1 MTYVVNG
8 KSFDEEPAPGQC
20 LRTFLRSLGHY
31 GVKKGCDAGDCG
43 ACTVWLDGDPVHSCI
58 TPAYRAEGREVT
70 TIEGIGSPG
79 DLHPMQR
86 QFRDAPGFQCGF
98 CTAGMVMTSAA
109 FTEAQ
114 KADLPRALK
123 GNLCR
128 CTGYRGI
135 EDAVKGVA
143 GVETAAPGKA
153 AGTSVSAPAADDV
166 VTGRAEFTMDTHI
179 EGMLHL
185 KVVHSPHA
193 HARIVSIDKTAALAV
208 PGVHRVYTW
217 EDVPRKRF
225 TTAIHTDHL
234 VDPDD
239 TFILDNTVRFVGQR
253 VVAVLADTVR
263 AAEEGCRR
271 VDVEYEVLPSVF
283 DPEEAMAEGA
293 PQLHGTHDPF
303 VRDPVH
309 NILIEI
315 HSHIGDIDAGF
326 AEADVIHEG
335 TYSTPRV
342 QHAHLETHGSIAWM
356 DNGRLNVR
364 TSSQSPSIAKGKLAY
379 LFALRPDQLRVFCKR
394 VGGGFGGKQEVIS
407 EDLVA
412 LATLDTGRPVC
423 FEYTREEEFTTAS
436 TRHPMTL
443 TVKLG
448 AKADGTLTAF
458 QVRNVS
464 NTGAYGN
471 HGGETLYAGGAAVMI
486 YRCPNKK
493 YDAFSVYTNT
503 IPSGALRGYG
513 MTQPTFAVESAMDEL
528 ARTLHIDPLELR
540 RRNIVRPGDPLVAM
554 HDGPDDVVV
563 AEDGLAKCIDLVAD
577 AMART
582 ADARTADV
590 RTADE
595 PPPGSGWLVGV
606 GVASSV
612 HETAPPTEHISEAW
626 VTLGDDLM
634 YELAVGTVE
643 FGEGTSTAHVQI
655 AASQLG
661 TTPSRIRL
669 VQSDTDRTGFDTG
682 AFASA
687 GLFVAGNAVLRAA
700 NAVRDQILEVAAAHM
715 GVPVA
720 MCSLDEEGVVCGD
733 QRVSLA
739 ELVALARAQ
748 GVRFTAA
755 RKAYGSPRS
764 VTSNTQGFRIAVH
777 RVTGE
782 IRILYSVQ
790 ATDAAVVIN
799 PAQVRGQVEGGVA
812 QGIGFTL
819 TENHHVD
826 VDGAMENPNL
836 RNYRI
841 PTYADIPRTDVLL
854 VDSADSLGPLRSKG
868 IAECCINP
876 VAPALANALHDA
888 TGVRY
893 RALPLTP
900 ERIYSRLNEDQP
912 VPRN

>member
-1 MTYVVNG
+1 MTYTVNG
-8 KSFDEEPAPGQC
+8 RDFAEEPDPGQC
-20 LRTFLRSLGHY
+20 LRTFLRALGHF

-43 ACTVWLDGDPVHSCI
+43 ACTVWLDGSPVHSCI
-58 TPAYRAEGREVT
+58 TPAFRAEGHEVT
-70 TIEGIGSPG
+70 TIEGLGSPG
-79 DLHPMQR
+79 DLHPAQR
-86 QFRDAPGFQCGF
+86 RFRDAPGFQCGF
-98 CTAGMVMTSAA
+98 CTAGMIMTSAT

-128 CTGYRGI
+128 CTGYRAI

-143 GVETAAPGKA
+143 SVQTAAPGRA
-153 AGTSVSAPAADDV
+153 VGTSVGAPAAEDV
-166 VTGRAEFTMDTHI
+166 VTGRAEFTMDTRM

-185 KVVHSPHA
+185 KVLHSPHA
-193 HARIVSIDKTAALAV
+193 HARIVSIDRTAALAV

-239 TFILDNTVRFVGQR
+239 TYILDDTVRFVGQR
-253 VVAVLADTVR
+253 VAAVLADTVG
-263 AAEEGCRR
+263 AAEEGCRK
-271 VDVEYEVLPSVF
+271 VEVEYEVLPAVF

-293 PQLHGTHDPF
+293 PQLHGSEDPF
-303 VRDPVH
+303 VRDSVH
-309 NILIEI
+309 NLLLEI
-315 HSHIGDIDAGF
+315 HSHIGDVDAGF
-326 AEADVIHEG
+326 AAADVIHEA
-335 TYSTPRV
+335 TYSSPRV

-356 DNGRLNVR
+356 EDGRLNVR
-364 TSSQSPSIAKGKLAY
+364 TSSQSPSIAKVKLAY

-407 EDLVA
+407 EDLAA
-412 LATLDTGRPVC
+412 LAALDTGRPVS

-436 TRHPMTL
+436 PRHPMKL

-448 AKADGTLTAF
+448 ARADGTLTAF

-503 IPSGALRGYG
+503 VPSGALRGYG
-513 MTQPTFAVESAMDEL
+513 MTQPAFAVESAMDEL
-528 ARTLHIDPLELR
+528 ALALHLDPLELR
-540 RRNIVRPGDPLVAM
+540 RRNIVRPGDPLVAL
-554 HDGPDDVVV
+554 HDGPDDVMFN
-563 AEDGLAKCIDLVAD
+563 EDGLGKCIDLVAGEL
-577 AMART
+577 ART
-582 ADARTADV
+582 ADQ
-590 RTADE
+590 
-595 PPPGSGWLVGV
+595 PSPGPGWLVGV
-606 GVASSV
+606 GVASSL

-626 VTLGDDLM
+626 ITLGDDLV

-655 AASQLG
+655 AANQLG
-661 TTPSRIRL
+661 TIPSRIRL

-687 GLFVAGNAVLRAA
+687 GLFVAGNAVLQAA
-700 NAVRDQILEVAAAHM
+700 NAVRDRILEFAAAHT
-715 GVPVA
+715 GVHLV
-720 MCSLDEEGVVCGD
+720 MCSMDDEHVVCGD
-733 QRVSLA
+733 ERVPLA
-739 ELVALARAQ
+739 TLVALARAR
-748 GVRFTAA
+748 GIRFTAA

-777 RVTGE
+777 PVTGE

-790 ATDAAVVIN
+790 AADAGVLIN
-799 PAQVRGQVEGGVA
+799 PEQVRGQVEGGVA
-812 QGIGFTL
+812 QGIGFAL
-819 TENHHVD
+819 TENYQVD
-826 VDGAMENPNL
+826 AEGVMANPNL

-841 PTYADIPRTDVLL
+841 PTYADVPRTHVLL
-854 VDSADSLGPLRSKG
+854 VGSSDSVGAMRSKG
-868 IAECCINP
+868 MAECCINP
-876 VAPALANALHDA
+876 VAPALANALRDA
-888 TGVRY
+888 TGIRY
-893 RALPLTP
+893 RELPLTP
-900 ERIYSRLNEDQP
+900 ERIYVRLVESRSA
-912 VPRN
+912 RTGTRR

>member
-1 MTYVVNG
+1 MTYTVNG
-8 KSFDEEPAPGQC
+8 KNFDEVPAPGQC
-20 LRTFLRSLGHY
+20 LRTFLRGLGHF

-43 ACTVWLDGDPVHSCI
+43 ACTVWVDGDPVHSCI
-58 TPAYRAEGREVT
+58 TPAFRAEGREVT
-70 TIEGIGSPG
+70 TIEGLGSPG
-79 DLHPMQR
+79 GLHPMQR

-98 CTAGMVMTSAA
+98 CTAGMIMTSAT
-109 FTEAQ
+109 FTESQ

-135 EDAVKGVA
+135 EDAVKGVV
-143 GVETAAPGKA
+143 GIEDAAPGRA
-153 AGTSVSAPAADDV
+153 VGTSVGAPAANDV
-166 VTGRAEFTMDTHI
+166 VTGRAEFTMDTRM

-185 KVVHSPHA
+185 KVLHSPHA
-193 HARIVSIDKTAALAV
+193 HARIVSVDKSAALAV

-217 EDVPRKRF
+217 EDVPRRPY

-239 TFILDNTVRFVGQR
+239 TFILDDTVRFVGQR
-253 VVAVLADTVR
+253 VAAVLADTVA
-263 AAEEGCRR
+263 AAEEGCRKVVVR
-271 VDVEYEVLPSVF
+271 YEPLPAVF
-283 DPEEAMAEGA
+283 DPEAAMADGA
-293 PQLHGTHDPF
+293 PQLHGSDDPF

-309 NILIEI
+309 NVLLEL
-315 HSHIGDIDAGF
+315 HSHIGDVDAGF
-326 AEADVIHEG
+326 ARADVIHEG
-335 TYSTPRV
+335 TYFSPRV

-356 DNGRLNVR
+356 EDGRLNVR
-364 TSSQSPSIAKGKLAY
+364 TSSQSPSIAKVKLSY
-379 LFALRPDQLRVFCKR
+379 LFALRPDQLRVFCVR
-394 VGGGFGGKQEVIS
+394 MGGGFGGKQEVIS
-407 EDLVA
+407 EDLAA

-436 TRHPMTL
+436 PRHPMSL

-448 AKADGTLTAF
+448 AKSDGTLTAL

-493 YDAFSVYTNT
+493 YDAYSVYTNT

-513 MTQPTFAVESAMDEL
+513 MTQPAFAVESAMDEL
-528 ARTLHIDPLELR
+528 ARALHIDPLELR
-540 RRNIVRPGDPLVAM
+540 RRNIVLPGDPLVAM
-554 HDGPDDVVV
+554 HDGPDDVMFT
-563 AEDGLAKCIDLVAD
+563 ENGLGKCIDLVD
-577 AMART
+577 AALART
-582 ADARTADV
+582 ADR
-590 RTADE
+590 
-595 PPPGSGWLVGV
+595 PPPGPEWLVGV
-606 GVASSV
+606 GVAASL
-612 HETAPPTEHISEAW
+612 HETAPPTDHVSEAW
-626 VTLGDDLM
+626 VTLGNDLI
-634 YELAVGTVE
+634 YEVAVGTSE

-655 AASQLG
+655 AATQLG

-700 NAVRDQILEVAAAHM
+700 NAVRDRILEFAAAQT
-715 GVPVA
+715 GVHVV
-720 MCSLDEEGVVCGD
+720 MCSMDDESVVCGD
-733 QRVSLA
+733 QRMSLA
-739 ELVALARAQ
+739 ELVALARAR
-748 GVRFTAA
+748 GIRFTAA

-782 IRILYSVQ
+782 IRILQSVH
-790 ATDAAVVIN
+790 AADAGALIN

-812 QGIGFTL
+812 QGIGFAL
-819 TENHHVD
+819 TENYQVD
-826 VDGAMENPNL
+826 AGGAMVNPNL

-841 PTYADIPRTDVLL
+841 PTYADVPRTELLL
-854 VDSADSLGPLRSKG
+854 VDSSDSVGPMRAKG
-868 IAECCINP
+868 MAECCVNP

-888 TGVRY
+888 TGVRF

-900 ERIYSRLNEDQP
+900 ERIYSRLGEQQS
-912 VPRN
+912 VQRA

>member
-1 MTYVVNG
+1 MTYTVNG
-8 KSFDEEPAPGQC
+8 KNFDEVPAPGQC
-20 LRTFLRSLGHY
+20 LRTFLRGLGHF

-43 ACTVWLDGDPVHSCI
+43 ACTVWVDGDPVHSCI
-58 TPAYRAEGREVT
+58 TPAFRAEGREVT
-70 TIEGIGSPG
+70 TIEGLGTPG
-79 DLHPMQR
+79 GLHPMQR

-98 CTAGMVMTSAA
+98 CTAGMIMTSAT

-135 EDAVKGVA
+135 EDAVKGVV
-143 GVETAAPGKA
+143 GIEDAAPGRA
-153 AGTSVSAPAADDV
+153 VGTSVGAPAANDI
-166 VTGRAEFTMDTHI
+166 VTGRAEFTMDTRM

-185 KVVHSPHA
+185 KVLHSPHA
-193 HARIVSIDKTAALAV
+193 HARIVSVDKSAALAV

-217 EDVPRKRF
+217 EDVPRRPY

-239 TFILDNTVRFVGQR
+239 TFILDDTVRFVGQR
-253 VVAVLADTVR
+253 VAAVLADTVA
-263 AAEEGCRR
+263 AAEEGCRK
-271 VDVEYEVLPSVF
+271 VVVQYEPLPAVF
-283 DPEEAMAEGA
+283 DPEAAMADGA
-293 PQLHGTHDPF
+293 PQLHGSDDPF

-309 NILIEI
+309 NVLLEL
-315 HSHIGDIDAGF
+315 HSHIGDVDAGF
-326 AEADVIHEG
+326 ARADVIHEG
-335 TYSTPRV
+335 TYFSPRV

-356 DNGRLNVR
+356 EDGRLNVR
-364 TSSQSPSIAKGKLAY
+364 TSSQSPSIAKVKLSY
-379 LFALRPDQLRVFCKR
+379 LFALRPDQLRVFCVR
-394 VGGGFGGKQEVIS
+394 MGGGFGGKQEVIS
-407 EDLVA
+407 EDLAA

-436 TRHPMTL
+436 PRHPMSL

-448 AKADGTLTAF
+448 AKSDGTLTAL

-486 YRCPNKK
+486 YRCPNKR
-493 YDAFSVYTNT
+493 YDAYSVYTNT
-503 IPSGALRGYG
+503 VPSGALRGYG
-513 MTQPTFAVESAMDEL
+513 MTQPAFAVESAMDEL
-528 ARTLHIDPLELR
+528 ARALHIDPLELR
-540 RRNIVRPGDPLVAM
+540 RRNIVLPGDPLVAM
-554 HDGPDDVVV
+554 HDGPDDVMFT
-563 AEDGLAKCIDLVAD
+563 ENGLGTCIDLVD
-577 AMART
+577 AALART
-582 ADARTADV
+582 TDR
-590 RTADE
+590 
-595 PPPGSGWLVGV
+595 PPPGPDWLVGV
-606 GVASSV
+606 GVASSL
-612 HETAPPTEHISEAW
+612 HETAPPTDHVSEAW
-626 VTLGDDLM
+626 VTLGNDLI
-634 YELAVGTVE
+634 YEVAVGTAE

-655 AASQLG
+655 AATQLG

-700 NAVRDQILEVAAAHM
+700 NAVRDRILEFAAART
-715 GVPVA
+715 GVHVV
-720 MCSLDEEGVVCGD
+720 MCSMDDESVVCGD
-733 QRVSLA
+733 QRMSLA
-739 ELVALARAQ
+739 ELVALARAR
-748 GVRFTAA
+748 GIRFTAA

-764 VTSNTQGFRIAVH
+764 VTSNTHGFRIAVH

-782 IRILYSVQ
+782 IRILQSVH
-790 ATDAAVVIN
+790 AADAGAVIN

-812 QGIGFTL
+812 QGIGFAL
-819 TENHHVD
+819 TENYQVD
-826 VDGAMENPNL
+826 AGGAMVNPNL

-841 PTYADIPRTDVLL
+841 PTYADVPRTELLL
-854 VDSADSLGPLRSKG
+854 VDSSDSVGPVRAKG
-868 IAECCINP
+868 MAECCINP

-888 TGVRY
+888 TGVRF

-900 ERIYSRLNEDQP
+900 ERIYSRLREQQS
-912 VPRN
+912 VQRA

>member
-1 MTYVVNG
+1 MTYLVNG
-8 KSFDEEPAPGQC
+8 KRFDAEPDPGQC
-20 LRTFLRSLGHY
+20 LRTFLRSLGHF

-58 TPAYRAEGREVT
+58 TPAFRAEGHEVT
-70 TIEGIGSPG
+70 TIEGLGSPG
-79 DLHPMQR
+79 HLHPMQR

-98 CTAGMVMTSAA
+98 CTAGMIMTSTT

-114 KADLPRALK
+114 KENLPQALK

-135 EDAVKGVA
+135 EDAVQGVV
-143 GVETAAPGKA
+143 GVETAVPGKA
-153 AGTSVSAPAADDV
+153 VGTSVGPPAANDV
-166 VTGRAEFTMDTHI
+166 VTGRAEFTMDTDMA
-179 EGMLHL
+179 GMLHL
-185 KVVHSPHA
+185 KVLHSPHA
-193 HARIVSIDKTAALAV
+193 HARIRSIDKTAALAV

-217 EDVPRKRF
+217 EDVPRRRF

-239 TFILDNTVRFVGQR
+239 TYILDRTVRFVGQR
-253 VVAVLADTVR
+253 VVAVLADTPG
-263 AAEEGCRR
+263 AAEEGCRK
-271 VDVEYEVLPSVF
+271 VDVEYEVLPAVF
-283 DPEEAMAEGA
+283 DPEEAMTEDS
-293 PQLHGTHDPF
+293 PQLHGSHDPF
-303 VRDPVH
+303 VRDPVR
-309 NILIEI
+309 NILLEI
-315 HSHIGDIDAGF
+315 HSHIGNIDAGF
-326 AEADVIHEG
+326 AEADVVHEG
-335 TYSTPRV
+335 TYFSPRV

-356 DNGRLNVR
+356 EDGRLHVR
-364 TSSQSPSIAKGKLAY
+364 TSSQSPSIAKVKLSY

-407 EDLVA
+407 EDLAA

-423 FEYTREEEFTTAS
+423 FEFTREEEFTTAS
-436 TRHPMTL
+436 PRHPMAL

-471 HGGETLYAGGAAVMI
+471 HGGETLYAGGAAVML

-503 IPSGALRGYG
+503 VPSGALRGYG
-513 MTQPTFAVESAMDEL
+513 MTQPAFAVESAMDEL
-528 ARTLHIDPLELR
+528 ARALHLDPLELR
-540 RRNIVRPGDPLVAM
+540 RRNIVRPGDPLISMEV
-554 HDGPDDVVV
+554 GPDDVVFT
-563 AEDGLAKCIDLVAD
+563 EDGLAKCIDLVDD
-577 AMART
+577 AMARG
-582 ADARTADV
+582 
-590 RTADE
+590 ADE
-595 PPPGSGWLVGV
+595 PSPGPEWLLGA
-606 GVASSV
+606 GVASSL
-612 HETAPPTEHISEAW
+612 HETAPPTEHLSEAW
-626 VTLGDDLM
+626 VTLGDDLI

-643 FGEGTSTAHVQI
+643 FGEGTSTAHVQL
-655 AASQLG
+655 AAHQLG

-700 NAVRDQILEVAAAHM
+700 NAVRDRILECAAAHT
-715 GVPVA
+715 GVHLV
-720 MCSLDEEGVVCGD
+720 MCSMDDGGVVCGD

-739 ELVALARAQ
+739 ELVASARAR
-748 GVRFTAA
+748 GIRFTAA

-764 VTSNTQGFRIAVH
+764 VTSNAQGFRIAVH

-790 ATDAAVVIN
+790 ATDAAVIIN

-812 QGIGFTL
+812 QGIGFAL
-819 TENHHVD
+819 TENFHLDENGVM
-826 VDGAMENPNL
+826 VNPNF

-841 PTYADIPRTDVLL
+841 PGYADIPRTDVLL
-854 VDSADSLGPLRSKG
+854 VDSTDSVGPLRSKG

-900 ERIYSRLNEDQP
+900 ERIYRRINEKQS
-912 VPRN
+912 VPRA

>member
-1 MTYVVNG
+1 MTYIVNG
-8 KSFDEEPAPGQC
+8 KAFDDEPDPGQC

-43 ACTVWLDGDPVHSCI
+43 ACTVWLDGHPVHSCI
-58 TPAYRAEGREVT
+58 TPAFRADGCEVT
-70 TIEGIGSPG
+70 TIEGLGAPG

-98 CTAGMVMTSAA
+98 CTAGMIMTSAA
-109 FTEAQ
+109 LTEDQ
-114 KADLPRALK
+114 KEDLPRALK

-143 GVETAAPGKA
+143 GIEGAAPGRA
-153 AGTSVSAPAADDV
+153 VGTSVGAPEADDV
-166 VTGRAEFTMDTHI
+166 VTGCAEFTMDTHI

-185 KVVHSPHA
+185 KVLHSPHA

-208 PGVHRVYTW
+208 PGVHRVYSW

-239 TFILDNTVRFVGQR
+239 TFVLDDTVRFVGQR
-253 VVAVLADTVR
+253 VVAVLADTVG
-263 AAEEGCRR
+263 AAEEGCRK
-271 VDVEYEVLPSVF
+271 VAVEYEVLPAVF
-283 DPEEAMAEGA
+283 DPEEAMAEGS

-303 VRDPVH
+303 IHDPVR
-309 NILIEI
+309 NMLFEI
-315 HSHIGDIDAGF
+315 HAHLGNVDTGF

-335 TYSTPRV
+335 TYFSPRV

-356 DNGRLNVR
+356 ENGRLNVR
-364 TSSQSPSIAKGKLAY
+364 TSSQSPSIAKVKIAY
-379 LFALRPDQLRVFCKR
+379 LFGLRPNQLRVFCKR

-423 FEYTREEEFTTAS
+423 LEYTREEEFTTAS
-436 TRHPMTL
+436 TRHPMTV

-486 YRCPNKK
+486 YRCPHKK

-503 IPSGALRGYG
+503 VPSGALRGYG
-513 MTQPTFAVESAMDEL
+513 MTQPAFAVESAMDEL
-528 ARTLHIDPLELR
+528 ARALRIDALELR
-540 RRNIVRPGDPLVAM
+540 RRNVVRPGDPLVAL
-554 HDGPDDVVV
+554 HDGPDDVRFT
-563 AEDGLAKCIDLVAD
+563 EDGLVKCLDLVD
-577 AMART
+577 EAMART
-582 ADARTADV
+582 ADD
-590 RTADE
+590 
-595 PPPGSGWLVGV
+595 PPPGPGWLVGT
-606 GVASSV
+606 GVASSL

-626 VTLGDDLM
+626 VTLGDDLV
-634 YELAVGTVE
+634 YEVAVGTVE
-643 FGEGTSTAHVQI
+643 FGEGTSTAHVQL
-655 AASQLG
+655 AANQLG

-700 NAVRDQILEVAAAHM
+700 EAVRDRILEFAAAHT
-715 GVPVA
+715 GA
-720 MCSLDEEGVVCGD
+720 DLTTCSMNDGDVVCGD
-733 QRVSLA
+733 RNVSLDELVSLA
-739 ELVALARAQ
+739 RAR
-748 GVRFTAA
+748 GIRFTAA

-764 VTSNTQGFRIAVH
+764 VTTNAQGFRIAVH
-777 RVTGE
+777 QVTGE
-782 IRILYSVQ
+782 IRILRSVQ
-790 ATDAAVVIN
+790 AADAAVVIN

-812 QGIGFTL
+812 QGIGFAL
-819 TENHHVD
+819 TENHQLDANGVM
-826 VDGAMENPNL
+826 VNPNL

-841 PTYADIPRTDVLL
+841 PAYADIPRTEVLL
-854 VDSADSLGPLRSKG
+854 VDSADSFGPLRSKG
-868 IAECCINP
+868 MAECCINP

-888 TGVRY
+888 TGVRC

-900 ERIYSRLNEDQP
+900 ERIYRRLNENQS
-912 VPRN
+912 VPRE